1 MPSTASPSPKA
12 AMTSLIET
20 RQVNRVFGKAPNEF
34 QALRGVSISIASGD
48 GVAIVGKSGSG
59 KSTLMHILAALDRP
73 TSGEVWFD
81 GKQVSQFSAGE
92 LADLR
97 NHQYAFI
104 FQQFYLMARQSVLEN
119 VTLQL
124 KIRGVPKGQRDEA
137 GMHALKLV
145 DLTEKAKSRA
155 SDLSGG
161 QKQRVA
167 IARALVA
174 NPKVLFADEP
184 TGNLDSKTGGQIIDT
199 LFRINREQG
208 ITLITVT
215 HDHDFA
221 RMFPRRIEIADGL
234 VVND

>member
-1 MPSTASPSPKA
+1 MTATAATHRSKA
-12 AMTSLIET
+12 PLIET
-20 RQVNRVFGKAPNEF
+20 RQITRVFGKAPNEF
-34 QALRGVSISIASGD
+34 QALRSVSVSVASGD
-48 GVAIVGKSGSG
+48 GIAIVGKSGSG

-73 TSGEVWFD
+73 TAGEVWFE
-81 GKQVSQFSAGE
+81 GKKVSDFGGGE
-92 LADLR
+92 LATLR

-137 GMHALKLV
+137 GMHALKIVELQ
-145 DLTEKAKSRA
+145 DKAKNRA
-155 SDLSGG
+155 TDLSGG

-184 TGNLDSKTGGQIIDT
+184 TGNLDSKTGSQIIET

-215 HDHDFA
+215 HDHEFA
-221 RMFPRRIEIADGL
+221 RMFPRTIEIADGL
-234 VVND
+234 IVNA